1 MAGSAHGRRGH
12 VTPHVGGEDEAQ
24 GERRAQGHAA
34 QRDPGGRVRGGRPAL
49 RAAAV
54 HPRGYDPAELS
65 PCDMRGVFVTASVL
79 PAGPRKHPQN
89 PGSGSAVLVWLA
101 RHEKRT
107 RL

>member
-34 QRDPGGRVRGGRPAL
+34 QRDRGPRPRWAPGPACGG
-49 RAAAV
+49 V
-54 HPRGYDPAELS
+54 HPRCYDPAELS

>member
-1 MAGSAHGRRGH
+1 M
-12 VTPHVGGEDEAQ
+12 
-24 GERRAQGHAA
+24 GERTRHRGSDGHRATPPSGT
-34 QRDPGGRVRGGRPAL
+34 GGRVRGGRPAL

-79 PAGPRKHPQN
+79 PAGPLKHPQN